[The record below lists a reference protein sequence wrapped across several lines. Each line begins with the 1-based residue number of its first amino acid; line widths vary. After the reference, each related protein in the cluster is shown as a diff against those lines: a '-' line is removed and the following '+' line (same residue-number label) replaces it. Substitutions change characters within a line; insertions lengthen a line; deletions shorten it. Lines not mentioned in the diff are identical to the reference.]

1 MSDEIKLEI
10 ANQCEEYPINDK
22 CVEEQCVLFRI
33 EQIIEESEA
42 KNERLD
48 R

>member
-10 ANQCEEYPINDK
+10 ANQCGECPINDK

-33 EQIIEESEA
+33 EQIIEESEV
-42 KNERLD
+42 KD
-48 R
+48 D